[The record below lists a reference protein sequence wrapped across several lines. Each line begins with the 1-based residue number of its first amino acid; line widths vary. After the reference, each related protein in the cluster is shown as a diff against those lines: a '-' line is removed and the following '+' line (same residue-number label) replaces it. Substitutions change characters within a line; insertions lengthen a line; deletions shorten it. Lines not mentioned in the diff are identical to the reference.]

1 MSHLVSC
8 KSCMKE
14 KDSVVS
20 ALKKLGV
27 PGHLIQVAQSGQEL
41 DLQGYLKGHTAK
53 VEILVDKSFHNGYG
67 PFGFAKGED
76 GTYQVY
82 VDDMDDTGALAR
94 ATETKTFSKGVEQ
107 WYSALQAQKALK
119 KQGLST
125 KIKQDGQKLVVLAK
139 G

>member
-8 KSCMKE
+8 KSCMKDKE
-14 KDSVVS
+14 SVIS

-27 PGHLIQVAQSGQEL
+27 PTELIQVAQSGQEL
-41 DLQGYLKGHTAK
+41 DLQGYMKGHTAK
-53 VEILVDKSFHNGYG
+53 VEILVDKQFHNGYG
-67 PFGFAKGED
+67 PFGFAKGDD
-76 GTYQVY
+76 GTYQVF

-94 ATETKTFSKGVEQ
+94 ATSTQTFSKGVSQ

-119 KQGLST
+119 KQGLSA

>member
-1 MSHLVSC
+1 MSHLVTC
-8 KSCMKE
+8 KSCMSDKE
-14 KDSVVS
+14 AVLS

-27 PGHLIQVAQSGQEL
+27 PSEMIKVAQDGETL
-41 DLQGYLKGHTAK
+41 NLQGYMKGHTAK
-53 VEILVDKSFHNGYG
+53 VDILVDKSFHGGYG

-76 GTYQVY
+76 GNYQVF
-82 VDDMDDTGALAR
+82 VDDMDDRGALAR
-94 ATETKTFSKGVEQ
+94 ATSTATFSKGVSQ
-107 WYSALQAQKALK
+107 WYSALKAQKALK

>member
-8 KSCMKE
+8 KSCMKDKE
-14 KDSVVS
+14 SVLS
-20 ALKKLGV
+20 ALRKLGV
-27 PGHLIQVAQSGQEL
+27 PTELIQVAQSGENL
-41 DLQGYLKGHTAK
+41 DLNGYLKGHTAK
-53 VEILVDKSFHNGYG
+53 VEILVDKAFHNGYG

-82 VDDMDDTGALAR
+82 VDDMDDVGALAR
-94 ATETKTFSKGVEQ
+94 ATNTKTFSKGVSQ